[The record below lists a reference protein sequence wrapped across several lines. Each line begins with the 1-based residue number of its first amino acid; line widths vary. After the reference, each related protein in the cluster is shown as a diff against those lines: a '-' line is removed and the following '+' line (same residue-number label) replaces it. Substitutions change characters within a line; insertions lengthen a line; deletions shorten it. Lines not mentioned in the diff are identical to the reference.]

1 MAALRVAMAT
11 VRTRVVI
18 RLIVAALL
26 GVATA
31 MLISS
36 AAGLRYAPAA
46 GWIAA
51 AFVYLAWTWIV
62 VLPMDSVQT
71 REHVR
76 PEDPPRGWVTD
87 AIILVASVASVG
99 GVAHLLAAGSKAGVE
114 KDVTAAVGVVS
125 IVAAWFVVHTVFS
138 VRYADIYYSEPTG
151 GINFN
156 GAEEPRFLDFF
167 YLAFTVGM
175 TYQVSDTSLQT
186 GKLRA
191 IALCQAVLSYLF
203 GAVIL
208 AVTINL
214 VVGLSNSG
222 N

>member
-1 MAALRVAMAT
+1 MMT
-11 VRTRVVI
+11 EHWRTHVVI
-18 RLIVAALL
+18 RLAVAALL
-26 GVATA
+26 GLVMA
-31 MLISS
+31 IVVSS
-36 AAGLRYAPAA
+36 AAGFGYAPAA

-51 AFVYLAWTWIV
+51 ALVYLAWTWTV
-62 VLPMDSVQT
+62 VLPMDADQT

-87 AIILVASVASVG
+87 VVILTASVASLG
-99 GVAHLLAAGSKAGVE
+99 GVAHLLAAGSKAGLE
-114 KDVTAAVGVVS
+114 EDIAAALGVVS
-125 IVAAWFVVHTVFS
+125 IVAAWCVVHTVFS
-138 VRYADIYYSEPTG
+138 IRYADVYYSESAR

-156 GAEEPRFLDFF
+156 GTEEPRFVDFF

-191 IALCQAVLSYLF
+191 IALCQALLSYLF

-214 VVGLSNSG
+214 VVGLSNR
-222 N
+222 

>member
-1 MAALRVAMAT
+1 MENNARSAWRMH
-11 VRTRVVI
+11 VVI
-18 RLIVAALL
+18 RLMMAALL
-26 GVATA
+26 GISTAVAVG
-31 MLISS
+31 S
-36 AAGLRYAPAA
+36 AAGFRYAPAA

-51 AFVYLAWTWIV
+51 AFVYLAWTWSV
-62 VLPMDSVQT
+62 VLPMDADQT

-87 AIILVASVASVG
+87 VVILTASVASLG
-99 GVAHLLAAGSKAGVE
+99 GVGHLLAAGSKAGIE
-114 KDVTAAVGVVS
+114 KDVAAALGVVS
-125 IVAAWFVVHTVFS
+125 IVAAWCVVHTVFS
-138 VRYADIYYSEPTG
+138 VRYADIYYSESAG

-156 GAEEPRFLDFF
+156 GTEDPRFVDFF

-191 IALCQAVLSYLF
+191 IALCQALLSYIF

-214 VVGLSNSG
+214 VVGLSNR
-222 N
+222 